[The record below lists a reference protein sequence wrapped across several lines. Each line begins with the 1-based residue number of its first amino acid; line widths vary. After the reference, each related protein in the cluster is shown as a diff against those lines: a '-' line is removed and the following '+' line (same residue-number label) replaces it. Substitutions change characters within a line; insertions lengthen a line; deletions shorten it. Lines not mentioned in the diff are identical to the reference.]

1 MVIEWASTPLENLLG
16 HVIGGDWGKDESYE
30 DPGFQMAVCIRGS
43 EFKNWRN
50 NFGSTSVKRKIK
62 NSSLYTRKLQPNDIL
77 IEISGGGPEQPVG
90 RTVLISNKVLDQFSY
105 PVICTNFIRLARPFE
120 RISSS
125 FLNYYLT
132 YFYLSGEIINY
143 QGGSNNLRNLKF
155 SKYTSIQIPLPP
167 AAEQKIIAD
176 RLDILLAQV
185 EATKTRL
192 ERILQ
197 ILKQFRQSVLAAAVS
212 GRLTKDWR
220 KQNPNKAQEWKIA
233 PLGDFVTI
241 ERGSSPRPI
250 SQYITESE
258 FGVNWIKIGDAK
270 EGCKYIAAT
279 KEKITADGAKK
290 SRHVFPGDFIL
301 SNSMSLGRAYIMAIE
316 GFIHD
321 GWFVLRLPS
330 CIKSDFFYYLLSSS
344 EVQNQFNNLAVG
356 GVVKNIRSEL
366 VKQAIIKLP
375 PSEEQTEIVR
385 RVEQLFAFADKME
398 AQVNAAQEKVSQ
410 LTQSIL
416 AKAFRGEL
424 TAQWREEHPELIS
437 GENSAQA
444 LLERIAAERQTL
456 QSASRGT
463 KEKRGTSKA
472 GKITRRKKAE
482 GATAD

>member
-1 MVIEWASTPLENLLG
+1 MAGKELPQGWLNTKFDNAVLLIVGGGTPSKSNPDYYKG
-16 HVIGGDWGKDESYE
+16 NIPW
-30 DPGFQMAVCIRGS
+30 M
-43 EFKNWRN
+43 
-50 NFGSTSVKRKIK
+50 SVKDMNKDILDKTEDCISQEAVK
-62 NSSLYTRKLQPNDIL
+62 NSSTKIIPAGTPIIATRMSLGKIVTANFDSAINQDLKALFLSREINKKYL
-77 IEISGGGPEQPVG
+77 IIWYRSITQEIKNLGTGT
-90 RTVLISNKVLDQFSY
+90 TVKG
-105 PVICTNFIRLARPFE
+105 IRLEALKSLSFPLIPF
-120 RISSS
+120 
-125 FLNYYLT
+125 
-132 YFYLSGEIINY
+132 
-143 QGGSNNLRNLKF
+143 
-155 SKYTSIQIPLPP
+155 
-167 AAEQKIIAD
+167 AEQKTIAD
-176 RLDILLAQV
+176 RLDTLLAQV

-375 PSEEQTEIVR
+375 PSEEQTEIVH
-385 RVEQLFAFADKME
+385 RVEQFFAFADKME
-398 AQVNAAQEKVSQ
+398 AQVKDAQEKVSQ

-444 LLERIAAERQTL
+444 LLERIAAERQAL

-463 KEKRGTSKA
+463 KEKRGTNEA
-472 GKITRRKKAE
+472 GKIARHERAE
-482 GATAD
+482 GTTAD